1 MLPVHH
7 AANLAFIQ
15 TDTCIGCMLCV
26 PVCPTLAIEGEAKH
40 AHKVI
45 NEKCTGCGLCVPVCP
60 VDCITMVPQ
69 YKAQNAT
76 PASALPQTLKEK
88 IAAARAS
95 AKIRHSH

>member
-7 AANLAFIQ
+7 AANLALIEA
-15 TDTCIGCMLCV
+15 DACIGCMLCV
-26 PVCPTLAIEGEAKH
+26 PVCPTLAIEGEAKQ

-45 NEKCTGCGLCVPVCP
+45 DEKCTGCGLCLPVCP

-69 YKAQNAT
+69 YAAASSQPKA
-76 PASALPQTLKEK
+76 ALPQSLKDK
-88 IAAARAS
+88 IAAARAN